1 METTTPADEGSTAE
15 PERPSDLDMRFAA
28 AGFRLSDLLVALI
41 AFDRRECGEN
51 SSFSYIVPT
60 EPYGTALL
68 ESADRAPRAR
78 LAKLVRAIEADAG
91 WLFLPF
97 CVFGD
102 DQVRCADG
110 ARVAR
115 RPPRERGDDW
125 LSRARSGDCA
135 GVIVG
140 RDGATIVARPA
151 FNGWSGGDSVIAVL
165 DELGGLR
172 GPLRAFVASFA
183 KP

>member
-1 METTTPADEGSTAE
+1 METTPPAHEGSPAE
-15 PERPSDLDMRFAA
+15 PQRPSDLDMRFAA
-28 AGFRLSDLLVALI
+28 AGFRLGDLITALI
-41 AFDRRECGEN
+41 AFDRLECGEN

-60 EPYGTALL
+60 TPYGTALL
-68 ESADRAPRAR
+68 TSADRAPRAR

-97 CVFGD
+97 CAFGA

-110 ARVAR
+110 AKVAR

-140 RDGATIVARPA
+140 REGATIVARPA
-151 FNGWSGGDSVIAVL
+151 FNGWTGGDSMIAVL
-165 DELGGLR
+165 DELGSLR
-172 GPLRAFVASFA
+172 DPLRAFVASFA
-183 KP
+183 MR

>member
-1 METTTPADEGSTAE
+1 METTPPADESDPAE
-15 PERPSDLDMRFAA
+15 PQSPPELDMRFAA
-28 AGFRLSDLLVALI
+28 AGYRLHDLVVALL

-60 EPYGTALL
+60 APYGVALL
-68 ESADRAPRAR
+68 ASADRAPRVR
-78 LAKLVRAIEADAG
+78 VKRLVRDVEEHAA

-140 RDGATIVARPA
+140 REGATIVARPA
-151 FNGWSGGDSVIAVL
+151 FNGWTGGDSTIVVL

-183 KP
+183 AA

>member
-1 METTTPADEGSTAE
+1 MDTQPQTDEGSPAE
-15 PERPSDLDMRFAA
+15 PERPTDLDMRFAA
-28 AGFRLSDLLVALI
+28 AGFRLSDLVVALL

-68 ESADRAPRAR
+68 ESADRAPRPR
-78 LAKLVRAIEADAG
+78 VAKLLRAIEADGG

-115 RPPRERGDDW
+115 RPPRERGVDW
-125 LSRARSGDCA
+125 LSRARPGDCA

-140 RDGATIVARPA
+140 REGETIVARPA
-151 FNGWSGGDSVIAVL
+151 FNGWTGGDSLIAVL

-183 KP
+183 AR